1 VKIAPERLRA
11 VHDPATELLAVMH
24 KLAFVDRLPPSA
36 PRDARRAVARR
47 FAEYVFSAARSAG
60 AVKAEVAKLLQASP
74 GLATPAGASG
84 AGAGET
90 YEDVARVLEELLL
103 ENGFYAAARAASR

>member
-1 VKIAPERLRA
+1 MKIAPERLRA

-24 KLAFVDRLPPSA
+24 KLAFVDRLPH
-36 PRDARRAVARR
+36 RRRATQPRR
-47 FAEYVFSAARSAG
+47 RAPLRRVVFSAARSAG
-60 AVKAEVAKLLQASP
+60 AVKAEAAKLLQASP

>member
-1 VKIAPERLRA
+1 VKIAPGRLRA

-60 AVKAEVAKLLQASP
+60 AVKAEAAKLLQASP
-74 GLATPAGASG
+74 DATPAGASG
-84 AGAGET
+84 AGAGAT

-103 ENGFYAAARAASR
+103 EHGFYAAARAESR

>member
-1 VKIAPERLRA
+1 
-11 VHDPATELLAVMH
+11 MH

-36 PRDARRAVARR
+36 PRATRGRRAAL
-47 FAEYVFSAARSAG
+47 AEHGFSAARSAG
-60 AVKAEVAKLLQASP
+60 AVKAEAAKLLQASP